1 MSPLV
6 SSKSLIYLSHLLRRK
21 QRRLHLWRKGSG
33 AETPGNSGLC
43 RSFLANVFV
52 KWGSSPRHTSQTLI
66 TLNQAFFR
74 KASFLWPEVERTFR
88 DRVWTRA
95 GTANKSHSRAH
106 SACDLRVNGASG
118 NFPSLPQ
125 RGGLF
130 HDQPSACSQCR
141 EGVMYARAHV

>member
-6 SSKSLIYLSHLLRRK
+6 SSKSLIYSSHLLRRN
-21 QRRLHLWRKGSG
+21 QRYLHLWRKGSG
-33 AETPGNSGLC
+33 AETPGNSGLF

-66 TLNQAFFR
+66 TLNHALFR
-74 KASFLWPEVERTFR
+74 EASFLWLEVERTFQ

-106 SACDLRVNGASG
+106 SACNLRMNRVSG
-118 NFPSLPQ
+118 NFTSLPQ
-125 RGGLF
+125 RRGYFMINRQLAL
-130 HDQPSACSQCR
+130 SA